1 MKLTFKGK
9 SNMSIIFYPRKII
22 NIKLFESFL
31 YYKNEFLI
39 ASPCCACHGHT
50 VQNIFN
56 HKNSQTH
63 SE

>member
-9 SNMSIIFYPRKII
+9 SNISIIFYPRNIT

-39 ASPCCACHGHT
+39 ASLCCACRGHT

>member
-9 SNMSIIFYPRKII
+9 SNISIIFYPRNII
-22 NIKLFESFL
+22 NIKLFESSI

-39 ASPCCACHGHT
+39 ASPYCACRGHT